1 MTGGLLLTMGLPIRA
16 STLGM
21 SSFTHGCTYG
31 VAVAV
36 GSFMLRFSGFLAR
49 DTRFSLR
56 FFLSLDTQGRTSF
69 MQMIMTMTIV
79 CIFANVSTTLPCCDY
94 FVLFFR
100 PSAHFSIFVFDI
112 LLIL

>member
-1 MTGGLLLTMGLPIRA
+1 MTGGLLLTMRLPTRA

-21 SSFTHGCTYG
+21 SSFLHGCTYG
-31 VAVAV
+31 VADAA
-36 GSFMLRFSGFLAR
+36 GSFMLRFSGFLGR

-56 FFLSLDTQGRTSF
+56 FFLSLDTQGRESF

-79 CIFANVSTTLPCCDY
+79 CTFATVFTALPCCDY
-94 FVLFFR
+94 LVLFFR